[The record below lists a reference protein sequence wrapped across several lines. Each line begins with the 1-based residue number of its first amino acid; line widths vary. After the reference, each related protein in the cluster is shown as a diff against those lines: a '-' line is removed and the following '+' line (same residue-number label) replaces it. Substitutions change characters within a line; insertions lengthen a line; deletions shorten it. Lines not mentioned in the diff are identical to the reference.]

1 MGKREENGLHEINLS
16 HSPTLNCKYFFPN
29 INIGLKEKKKKEKK
43 TMLTVSKYTACL
55 FSFIAIRK

>member
-29 INIGLKEKKKKEKK
+29 IDIGLKEKKKKKR
-43 TMLTVSKYTACL
+43 TPCL
-55 FSFIAIRK
+55 QLANILHVYSVLLP